1 MRTRVEMTQDD
12 GRAPWG
18 IAQAAPRGCVQ
29 VPGWHRR
36 LLVLLVC
43 TVASQPA
50 LAAAKGPRSLTSLV
64 PADCLVMYAAKPY
77 ASLVPVTQAATTRAS
92 GEDEAPQLSIASIL
106 VFLSASGLIPDE
118 GQVFADVAAAL
129 PLLGEFEHA
138 FVLLDVSSRIVPVTT
153 QPGADEEVSL
163 RLKDLQAAVVFRTEG
178 RQRLVLEQINR
189 IVGRYTNEKVGELET
204 IESAGFTH
212 QRLSDD
218 RLPGWAV
225 WEWGRFDDFF
235 IVSFGAGAF
244 ERIRRTY
251 TGEEPCLAEDPWYES
266 THTATEGSRAA
277 AQAYIALSLLEKKLA
292 RVAQRRHTQVIRAL
306 GAENIDKDLWT
317 IGQEGRAITWY
328 RCYRKNGQDVHRR
341 YSDPGSPSAR
351 HERIIPPQAGRYGI
365 IHVPT
370 RWLVDNLPRAWVAA
384 RSESHV
390 RAWNKV
396 WANLEKEVGV
406 DIRGGLIEH
415 LRETVVIFDYPP
427 HPLRIPFALTIAI
440 EIDDSKAVQMASDTL
455 LEAWSKY
462 LDQRAEQTGRKLLR
476 AKVRHDAD
484 GVWFVQAGIL
494 GPALKVTDGYI
505 VLSWSPQAL
514 RDALKFIESRDQGR

>member
-1 MRTRVEMTQDD
+1 MEESSERGAGGDRVR
-12 GRAPWG
+12 RAVAIPGAKTTSLTPDWFRRVFLLP
-18 IAQAAPRGCVQ
+18 AVTFLLWPAAVFAEEPR
-29 VPGWHRR
+29 
-36 LLVLLVC
+36 
-43 TVASQPA
+43 AI
-50 LAAAKGPRSLTSLV
+50 TSLV

-77 ASLVPVTQAATTRAS
+77 ASLVATSQPAAGATQPAEQSPA
-92 GEDEAPQLSIASIL
+92 LSIASIL
-106 VFLSASGLIPDE
+106 VFLNASGLIPDE

-138 FVLLDVSSRIVPVTT
+138 FVLLDVSSRIVPATT
-153 QPGADEEVSL
+153 QPGGEDEVSL
-163 RLKDLQAAVVFRTEG
+163 RLKDMQAAVVFRTDG

-189 IVGRYTNEKVGELET
+189 IVGRYTNEKVGELEVV
-204 IESAGFTH
+204 ESGSPTH
-212 QRLSDD
+212 QRLRDD

-235 IVSFGAGAF
+235 VVSFGAGAF
-244 ERIRRTY
+244 ERIAQTY
-251 TGEEPCLAEDPWYES
+251 MGKELSLADDPWFKSNHVE
-266 THTATEGSRAA
+266 THGDRAA
-277 AQAYIALSLLEKKLA
+277 ARAYVALSLLEQRLA
-292 RVAQRRHTQVIRAL
+292 QVAQRRHTQVIRAL

-317 IGQEGRAITWY
+317 IGQEDRAITWY
-328 RCYRKNGQDVHRR
+328 RCYRKKGEDVHRR
-341 YSDPGSPSAR
+341 YSDPESSLAR
-351 HERIIPPQAGRYGI
+351 HLRIIPPRAGRYGI

-396 WANLEKEVGV
+396 WSNLEKEVGV

-415 LRETVVIFDYPP
+415 LRETIVIFDYPP

-440 EIDDSKAVQMASDTL
+440 EIDDRKAVQMASDTL
-455 LEAWSKY
+455 LAAWSKY

-476 AKVRHDAD
+476 AKVCHDAD

-494 GPALKVTDGYI
+494 GPAMKVTDGYI

-514 RDALKFIESRDQGR
+514 RDALRFIEARD